1 MIKDKDIYLGHI
13 KDKSQYDTMRR
24 LLDKIEI
31 VERNYEVEYTD
42 FLDPYQ
48 IRLSES
54 ILNRFDVNYHAE
66 GGHDDA
72 ERKSIVIYPDYLLK
86 DDVESP
92 VAAIEIRGSF
102 KFNEVSH
109 RDYLGS
115 ILGTGV
121 KREKIGDIYIGEG
134 HAQVVLHRDIL
145 DYLAV
150 NLERIGKER
159 VQVKEIDFSE
169 IEKCEIEYEDR
180 VIVVSS
186 DRLDA
191 IISEVYGLSRAKSK
205 SAVSS
210 DRVKV
215 NWAPV
220 SEPSLKLSAGD
231 LVSVR
236 KLGRFIVGESK
247 GTTRKDN
254 ERLEIRLY
262 K

>member
-1 MIKDKDIYLGHI
+1 MMKNKEKYLEHI
-13 KDKSQYDTMRR
+13 KDKGQYDTMRR

-31 VERNYEVEYTD
+31 VERNYEAEWTD

-54 ILNRFDVNYHAE
+54 ILNRFDVNYYAE
-66 GGHDDA
+66 GGTEEA
-72 ERKSIVIYPDYLLK
+72 ERKSIVIYPEYLSR
-86 DDVESP
+86 DDVENP
-92 VAAIEIRGSF
+92 VAAIEIVGSF

-134 HAQVVLHRDIL
+134 HAQAVLHRDIL
-145 DYLAV
+145 DYVKA

-159 VQVKEIDFSE
+159 VQVKEIPLSE
-169 IEKCEIEYEDR
+169 VENQEVEYEDK
-180 VIVVSS
+180 VVVVSS
-186 DRLDA
+186 ERLDVM
-191 IISEVYGLSRAKSK
+191 ISEVYSVSRAKSK
-205 SAVSS
+205 SIVSS

-215 NWAPV
+215 NWAPT
-220 SEPSLKLSAGD
+220 SEPSLKLSSGD

-236 KLGRFIVGESK
+236 KLGRFIVGESR

-254 ERLEIRLY
+254 ERLEVRLY

>member
-1 MIKDKDIYLGHI
+1 MMRNKDKYLEHI
-13 KDKSQYDTMRR
+13 RDKGQYETMRR

-31 VERNYEVEYTD
+31 VEKNYEMEYTE

-48 IRLSES
+48 IKLSES
-54 ILNRFDVNYHAE
+54 ILNRFDVSYYSE
-66 GGHDDA
+66 GGVEEA
-72 ERKSIVIYPDYLLK
+72 ERKSIVIYPEYLSI
-86 DDVESP
+86 DDLENP
-92 VAAIEIRGSF
+92 VAAVDIRGSF

-109 RDYLGS
+109 RDYLGA

-134 HAQVVLHRDIL
+134 HAQAVLHRDIM
-145 DYLAV
+145 DYVTV

-159 VQVKEIDFSE
+159 VQVREIDFSE
-169 IEKCEIEYEDR
+169 IEKYETEYEEKI
-180 VIVVSS
+180 VVVSS
-186 DRLDA
+186 ERLDA

-205 SAVSS
+205 SIVSS

-215 NWAPV
+215 NWAPT
-220 SEPSLKLSAGD
+220 SEPSLKLSSGD

-236 KLGRFIVGESK
+236 KLGRFIVGDSK

-254 ERLEIRLY
+254 ERLVVRLY